1 MVVQLND
8 ELGIM
13 CDVVCFGNTY
23 FNRELIEM
31 KYEKEGLPIELRM
44 KAYREV
50 EAKLGSIS
58 SVLRLFFCPGESA
71 EPVAGVFMNKAIVS
85 GNVGLELFLSNFD
98 DENQVLNILVST
110 FFPDI
115 DEKRKRRLNSRDLPL
130 WYQVCEDAKVSYEI
144 KMALLYLA
152 ANYDTVCLQ
161 IRTELFRIYRE
172 VKAYHTTHRESIVA
186 VRDKLDNWDLVKRL
200 AGQFQVDLSD
210 ANEDTL
216 ILGVS
221 LLNPMVT
228 LWGEARDGVVLI
240 CGNEYALPVKKE
252 VKGTC
257 VGIAD
262 FVVSC
267 GSKQKVDILYFFR
280 EHGELTAAQL
290 ARLLG
295 VSAPMAWRYVEMLR
309 ENKVLVVKR
318 QEAKNI
324 YYSLNSDYFYGVLH
338 SVEEFVKCF
347 DEKEK

>member
-1 MVVQLND
+1 MQLND

-58 SVLRLFFCPGESA
+58 SVLRLFFCSGESA
-71 EPVAGVFMNKAIVS
+71 EPVAGVFINKAITS
-85 GNVGLELFLSNFD
+85 GDVGLEMFLSNFD
-98 DENQVLNILVST
+98 DENQVLGMLVSA
-110 FFPDI
+110 FFPDL
-115 DEKRKRRLNSRDLPL
+115 DEKRKRRLSSRDLPL
-130 WYQVCEDAKVSYEI
+130 WYQVCEETEIPYEI

-152 ANYDTVCLQ
+152 ASYETVCLQ

-172 VKAYHTTHRESIVA
+172 VKAYHTAHRDAIVA
-186 VRDKLDNWDLVKRL
+186 VRDKFMNWDSVKQL
-200 AGQFQVDLSD
+200 AEQFQVDLSD
-210 ANEDTL
+210 VNEDDL

-221 LLNPMVT
+221 LLNPAVT
-228 LWGEARDGVVLI
+228 FMGETQNKVILI
-240 CGNEYALPVKKE
+240 CGSGYALPGKKE
-252 VKGTC
+252 VKNID

-262 FVVSC
+262 FVVNC
-267 GSKQKVDILYFFR
+267 GSKQKVDILFLFR
-280 EHGELTAAQL
+280 EHRELTAAQL
-290 ARLLG
+290 GRLLG

-324 YYSLNSDYFYGVLH
+324 SYSLNPDYFYGVLH

-347 DEKEK
+347 EEKEK